1 MILLDYLR
9 EIIEGNKWYL
19 SNNFIFYF
27 IMVNENKQIIIKHQ
41 LDTFD
46 SSQIMY
52 RLQEKGFVT
61 TLESIKFVYSLV
73 IHYFT
78 FQKEK

>member
-1 MILLDYLR
+1 
-9 EIIEGNKWYL
+9 
-19 SNNFIFYF
+19 
-27 IMVNENKQIIIKHQ
+27 MVNENKQIIIKHQ
-41 LDTFD
+41 LDRLDTFD